1 MSDLNPSLKKL
12 ESASE
17 TITPK
22 DGQDTYDESTGEYTT
37 GEALETQDDK
47 PSHFTERFPRDFYK
61 YSQDFHDR
69 EDGAPGIDQDFGTNS
84 GQPGRDVI
92 IANEMP
98 EGDGVSE
105 TQTDR
110 TIREE
115 IMDVFTRDESIDAS
129 DVTVRVQDGVVTLS
143 GSVLELRMKRPIED
157 AVQSVPGV
165 DELVNCLLVTPSK
178 H

>member
-47 PSHFTERFPRDFYK
+47 PSHFTERFP
-61 YSQDFHDR
+61 R

-143 GSVLELRMKRPIED
+143 GSVLELRMKRSIED

-165 DELVNCLLVTPSK
+165 DEVVNCLLVTPSK